1 MAADITRAELASL
14 GLRAQAMAQ
23 ISTPDQD
30 AEIEASTGICR
41 SYLRQRYQGTALAA
55 AVVDPA
61 YKGALAKVATHRLL
75 STRGYDPD
83 KANDAIV
90 LENHDAAM
98 RFLRDV
104 SKGIASLDVPTV
116 VTDGFA
122 SVLDED
128 GGVGVLSDDPRT

>member
-14 GLRAQAMAQ
+14 GLRAEALA
-23 ISTPDQD
+23 SVPTADQD

-41 SYLRQRYQGTALAA
+41 AYLRQRYQSAQLTTAVA
-55 AVVDPA
+55 DPA

-75 STRGYDPD
+75 STRGYDPQRQ
-83 KANDAIV
+83 ADAIV
-90 LENHDAAM
+90 LENHDAAL

-104 SKGIASLDVPTV
+104 ARGLASLDVTTE

-122 SVLDED
+122 SVLDGD
-128 GGVGVLSDDPRT
+128 GLTVLSDDPRS